1 MLQELHLN
9 SAKWQKRNKSKR
21 ANTKEKDPIRVQA
34 GAARALGEIRR
45 TIKESKMSE
54 RKVEEANTN

>member
-1 MLQELHLN
+1 MQQELHLN

-21 ANTKEKDPIRVQA
+21 ANTKEKELIRVQA
-34 GAARALGEIRR
+34 GAARAFEENKSA
-45 TIKESKMSE
+45 IKDSKRSE